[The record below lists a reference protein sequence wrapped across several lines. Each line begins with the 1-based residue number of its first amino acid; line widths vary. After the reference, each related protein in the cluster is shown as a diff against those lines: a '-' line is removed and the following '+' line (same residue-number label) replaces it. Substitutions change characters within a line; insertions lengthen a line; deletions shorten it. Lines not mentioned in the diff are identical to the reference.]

1 MKVYDTSLLY
11 SDFTSYTNNRLP
23 KCSLIQTLN
32 NDKNNIG
39 LLLLSLFRV
48 SLSSIHQRQLSYITF
63 LWILVVHSIYFH
75 IRMLLIFGN
84 ICIFRKLQ
92 ILQIYSVNRSLPISN
107 ITNLFL
113 PFFLILYIF
122 LLCIFRILQVL
133 QIYFSQI
140 FGKYLHIA
148 NMTNF

>member
-1 MKVYDTSLLY
+1 MILA
-11 SDFTSYTNNRLP
+11 SYTRISHRIPTIDYRNA
-23 KCSLIQTLN
+23 SLIQTLN

-92 ILQIYSVNRSLPISN
+92 ILLIYSVNRSLPISN

-113 PFFLILYIF
+113 PFFLNSLYISSLYISNITGFTNLF
-122 LLCIFRILQVL
+122 LSNLRKISPYC
-133 QIYFSQI
+133 
-140 FGKYLHIA
+140 KYD
-148 NMTNF
+148 